1 IPAFLYYLEQRKFA
15 TTHSTRMWFTPEQ
28 IRTIALSNLMQNNR
42 NRVEKELV
50 SMLLNVMDTFDLD
63 EVDLCPLDALQ
74 VLNRTRI
81 KTDLTQLRQILK
93 KDWKQTNQDNSLSY
107 QKMVIW
113 NEGGLGMTDAKG
125 RYYTLKKSFLLQNFN
140 EDQQIDEVMKSR

>member
-1 IPAFLYYLEQRKFA
+1 MR
-15 TTHSTRMWFTPEQ
+15 
-28 IRTIALSNLMQNNR
+28 NNR

-74 VLNRTRI
+74 VLNKTRV

-93 KDWKQTNQDNSLSY
+93 KDWKLNNQDNSLRY

-113 NEGGLGMTDAKG
+113 SEGGLALIDAKG
-125 RYYTLKKSFLLQNFN
+125 RYYTIKKSFLLQNFT
-140 EDQQIDEVMKSR
+140 EDQKSDEVMTL